1 MKIALGNYEMELI
14 HHDPKLYSIKGVIT
28 QQECKHFQEISS
40 AFMKRS
46 TVSAIN
52 KNKDKEGAL
61 DKRRTS
67 TNCWV
72 KHDHSEIT
80 LSVGK
85 RIAELIQLPL
95 ENAESYQVLHY
106 GSAQEYQPHMDTFDP
121 NTDLGKS
128 YLGSSG
134 QRIITV
140 LCYLNDVSEGG
151 STVFPNI
158 NKEVF
163 PEAGKIAVFHNCFP
177 GTDTPNPGSLH
188 GASPVLSG
196 EKWAINLWFRKNK
209 VEQEH

>member
-52 KNKDKEGAL
+52 KNRAKEGAL

-85 RIAELIQLPL
+85 RIAELIQMPL
-95 ENAESYQVLHY
+95 EL
-106 GSAQEYQPHMDTFDP
+106 
-121 NTDLGKS
+121 
-128 YLGSSG
+128 
-134 QRIITV
+134 
-140 LCYLNDVSEGG
+140 
-151 STVFPNI
+151 
-158 NKEVF
+158 
-163 PEAGKIAVFHNCFP
+163 
-177 GTDTPNPGSLH
+177 SLIH
-188 GASPVLSG
+188 
-196 EKWAINLWFRKNK
+196 I
-209 VEQEH
+209 